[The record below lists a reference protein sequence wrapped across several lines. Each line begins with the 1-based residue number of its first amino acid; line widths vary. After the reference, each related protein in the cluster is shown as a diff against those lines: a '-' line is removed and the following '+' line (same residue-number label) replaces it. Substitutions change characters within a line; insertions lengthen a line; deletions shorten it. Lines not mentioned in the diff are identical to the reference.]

1 MSKKEDIIEINLEE
15 KIQQNKRNKQNV
27 RKGYQE
33 KRQKIQAFFGDRHR
47 NDDRNP
53 GAIVD
58 ITNLHYSVTNDELK
72 ELAQQFGKVRKAQ
85 VEWDKMGRS
94 LEQGYIEFFYVS
106 DAKKAVESLNN
117 TTIESL
123 PMKAQ
128 LRDSTIRR
136 GMFKR

>member
-15 KIQQNKRNKQNV
+15 KIQQDKRNKQNMK
-27 RKGYQE
+27 KGYQE
-33 KRQKIQAFFGDRHR
+33 KKQKLQAFTNDKHR
-47 NDDRNP
+47 NDNRNP

-72 ELAQQFGKVRKAQ
+72 ELAQQFGKIRRAQ

>member
-1 MSKKEDIIEINLEE
+1 MSKKEEIIEINLEE
-15 KIQQNKRNKQNV
+15 KIQQEKRNKQNV

-33 KRQKIQAFFGDRHR
+33 KRQKLQAFTNDRHR
-47 NDDRNP
+47 NDNRNP
-53 GAIVD
+53 GTFVD

-72 ELAQQFGKVRKAQ
+72 ELASQFGKVKRAQ

-128 LRDSTIRR
+128 LRDSTTRR